1 MASLGLLRNANV
13 LRTARY
19 KNADAKVCKQSV
31 IRGRPVQPLRVAAA
45 EFSESAEESSAFVEV
60 SATDEMPLSDIKA
73 ALLDSMYG
81 IERGLA
87 ARSEIRAEINELISQ
102 LEAKNPTPNPTE
114 VLEALTGDWKLVYT
128 SNSALIAVLA
138 LSRLPFVEVGDITQ
152 KIDSITLTVENK
164 VQLSVP
170 FSRTAFSTTA
180 SFEVRSPKRLQL
192 RLNKGGIQ
200 TPELLTDIELPVNV
214 TVLGQALDLTQLKQA
229 LAPVNE
235 QVKGV
240 LFQVNNL
247 MSQTPDLQFDIPSD
261 RAQTWQLNTYVDE
274 DTRIS
279 RGDGGSVFIY
289 VRDVSLK

>member
-1 MASLGLLRNANV
+1 MASISLWRSAIAPRFLRNNHNEVAIH
-13 LRTARY
+13 
-19 KNADAKVCKQSV
+19 KQTV
-31 IRGRPVQPLRVAAA
+31 IRVRPVQPLRVAAA
-45 EFSESAEESSAFVEV
+45 DFSEGAEESSAFVEI
-60 SATDEMPLSDIKA
+60 SANDEMPLSDIKA

-81 IERGLA
+81 VQRGLA

-114 VLEALTGDWKLVYT
+114 VLEALTGDWKLIYT
-128 SNSALIAVLA
+128 SNSSLMAVLA

-152 KIDSITLTVENK
+152 KIDSSTLTVENK

-240 LFQVNNL
+240 LGQVNNL

-289 VRDVSLK
+289 VREVSFK